1 MMGFRRDITSL
12 LTSTVADIT
21 VASPYAERQ
30 PELHPITDD
39 NALRQII
46 SASGSIT
53 HIERYALRGGV
64 LRSENGSCGIVVK
77 GVGNEAELS
86 FYSSRLIS
94 GESVN
99 IEEQRRKELLIS
111 ESVATKLGI
120 SNGSRI
126 ELLLIEGNTPRRELF
141 KVGGIYRSALGDV
154 GAELA
159 LTDIRNVQKLN
170 GWSAEQISGYACR
183 VENSDYAQA
192 VADKINLRLLYE
204 YEGEEGVA
212 AITSNEKYAD
222 IFGWLETHDVNAV
235 VILTI
240 MLVVAIFNI
249 VTALL
254 ILVLERTRM
263 IGTLKSMG
271 MQNSCIR
278 KIFTYRASKIL
289 LRGLAIGNG
298 VAIVL
303 LLLQQH
309 LHIVK
314 LDEAGYFLSTVPVAL
329 GVWWMVGLNL
339 LFIAVIIGVVYLATS
354 IIQRIDVADA
364 IKYN

>member
-1 MMGFRRDITSL
+1 MNLARYIARRTNSDHGTSQNAMVHIATAAVAISVVVAIISVAVMMGFRRDITSL

-154 GAELA
+154 GA
-159 LTDIRNVQKLN
+159 
-170 GWSAEQISGYACR
+170 
-183 VENSDYAQA
+183 
-192 VADKINLRLLYE
+192 
-204 YEGEEGVA
+204 
-212 AITSNEKYAD
+212 
-222 IFGWLETHDVNAV
+222 
-235 VILTI
+235 
-240 MLVVAIFNI
+240 
-249 VTALL
+249 
-254 ILVLERTRM
+254 
-263 IGTLKSMG
+263 
-271 MQNSCIR
+271 
-278 KIFTYRASKIL
+278 
-289 LRGLAIGNG
+289 
-298 VAIVL
+298 
-303 LLLQQH
+303 
-309 LHIVK
+309 
-314 LDEAGYFLSTVPVAL
+314 
-329 GVWWMVGLNL
+329 
-339 LFIAVIIGVVYLATS
+339 
-354 IIQRIDVADA
+354 
-364 IKYN
+364 